1 VLDATDP
8 GAADAGAD
16 VASGTTEEA
25 GLVHAAPASTTAQ
38 SAIDTPAVERRSWL
52 EVVTTR

>member
-1 VLDATDP
+1 VLDAPDP

-16 VASGTTEEA
+16 VAGGTTEEA